1 MATLQGK
8 AVKNTYRQVLQI
20 GANNVGVS
28 GTLQQVQDGSGAAT
42 ALSLSTGAATVTGDL
57 TITGDLI
64 ITGGGLQIKDLIDD
78 TVADLIQDGTGITW
92 AYDDTLAT
100 LTPNVNIATAD
111 GGVQGDYVQF
121 NTAAAEASA
130 VGKLKWN
137 TTDGTLD
144 LGLMGGQVTLQIGQ
158 EQVARVVNNSGTIL
172 TEAGYQVVKIASA
185 QGQRLAVNLAQA
197 NNDANSVD
205 TLGLV
210 TENIANNQEG
220 YITTSGLVRGIDTTG
235 DLQLEDWNDGDVLYL
250 SPTVPGKITKVK
262 PTAPNHTVIIGYVV
276 YAHKNNGQI
285 FVKVDNGYELDELH
299 NVRITNVANDNI
311 LQYNSALSVWEN
323 VAGTTTNIAEGTN
336 LYYTQ
341 GRFDSA
347 FAAKT
352 TTNLAEGTNLYFT
365 TARGDANFATNFAT
379 KTTTNLPEGTNL
391 YFTNSRAR
399 LALSVTAGTGI
410 SYNDG
415 TGVFSLASIPN
426 ASLTNS
432 SVTINSLALPLGGSV
447 TLTTSN
453 IAEGTNLYWTN
464 ARFDSRFGTKT
475 TTDLAEGTNLYY
487 TQARFN
493 TAFDAK
499 TTTDLDEGTNLYYT
513 DARARAAISENAV
526 GLDYSNTS
534 GVLSLTSGYA
544 IPTTVK
550 LGDYDTAYNRSIVSA
565 AVTGTGTKTLSL
577 TQQDANVVSAT
588 WTDLGITTI
597 NGTANQI
604 AATTVGNTT
613 TLGFTNDVTM
623 PNNLVVSGNLTIN
636 GTATYVNTQSISS
649 KDPLFEVANDNNT
662 TDAVDIGYYGRYYDS
677 AQTRVEFT
685 GLFRDASD
693 AGKYK
698 IFTGLVDEPTNVV
711 DTTGTGYTVGTLV
724 ANVEGN
730 LAGTANAA
738 NVLSTARSI
747 SATGDA
753 AWTVNFDGSANAT
766 AALTLANTGVTATTY
781 GTSTS
786 VPTIAVDGKG
796 RITSA
801 SNTAINFPVTTVNSY
816 SGTVVLTTSDIAEGT
831 NQYFTTGRAQSAI
844 SLTTSGTSGAATYSG
859 GVFNIPTYIG
869 GSGTAN
875 EIAFFSTTG
884 VISSLTT
891 ATYPSLTELSYI
903 KGVTSAIQAQLN
915 AKAADNAVVHL
926 SGTET
931 ITGAKTFSAALSGT
945 SATFSSNVTA
955 TGLSLTTSGSTGATF
970 TSSGTNVYTSLSF
983 FNTTT
988 GYGYDIGFGGSASIA
1003 PNSFYVYGGSSASV
1017 KFLINPSGNVGIG
1030 TSTPTNGKLEIQ
1042 QGATTAALW
1051 VQTGGTTSAS
1061 TIADFR
1067 TGTNLSALNI
1077 LGNGNVGIGTTP
1089 NEALTIAGL
1098 YGNIRVYG
1106 RAGVSNNTISS
1117 NLYYDGTNWLHDN
1130 TSYGAA
1136 QITLSAQLG
1145 ALIFGTTGATS
1156 GDATERMRITSGG
1169 VLKVGNGGAADDGS
1183 NPGYKNV
1190 AISFNTAQNRGE
1202 IQAVQ
1207 QGLAV
1212 YPLAINPSGGN
1223 VLIGTTSVGG
1233 KFYTYNTTET
1243 NTIKAHDAN
1252 ASTTSDG
1259 IMSVV
1264 AERNTTNNTFYAYGY
1279 YNIGAGAFKFR
1290 VADSGNVT
1298 NTNNSYGAISDI
1310 KLKENIVDASPKLD
1324 DLLKVKIKNFN
1335 YIGNEEKQ
1343 LGVIAQELEEVF
1355 PGMIEQHQDY
1365 EEVEVTDEE
1374 GNTTTEKQ
1382 SLGTVTKSVKYSVF
1396 VPMLIKAIQ
1405 ELEARVKELE
1415 AK

>member
-28 GTLQQVQDGSGAAT
+28 GTLQPVQDGAGINT
-42 ALSLSTGAATVTGDL
+42 ALSLSTTAATINGTL

-64 ITGGGLQIKDLIDD
+64 ITGGGIQIQDLIDD
-78 TVADLIQDGTGITW
+78 TVASLIQNGTGITW
-92 AYDDTLAT
+92 AYNDTLRT
-100 LTPNVNIATAD
+100 LTPTITIATAD
-111 GGVQGDYVQF
+111 GGVQGDFMQL
-121 NTAAAEASA
+121 NTGAGEANA
-130 VGKLKWN
+130 VAKIYWN
-137 TTDGTLD
+137 STEGTAD
-144 LGLMGGQVTLQIGQ
+144 LGLMGGQVILPLGQ
-158 EQVARVVNNSGTIL
+158 KQVARVLNNSGSIFNKS
-172 TEAGYQVVKIASA
+172 AYQVVKITAA
-185 QGQRLAVNLAQA
+185 QGQRLAVGLAQA
-197 NNDANSVD
+197 NNDANSTD

-210 TENIANNQEG
+210 AENIANNQEG
-220 YITTSGLVRGIDTTG
+220 FITTSGLITGVDTTG
-235 DLQLEDWNDGDVLYL
+235 DLQLEDWNDGDILYL
-250 SPTVPGKITKVK
+250 SPTTPGAITKVK
-262 PTAPNHTVIIGYVV
+262 PVAPQHTIIVGFVV
-276 YAHKNNGQI
+276 YAHKTQGKI
-285 FVKVDNGYELDELH
+285 YVKVDNGYELDELH
-299 NVRITNVANDNI
+299 NVRITAVANDNI
-311 LQYNSALSVWEN
+311 LQYNSSLGVWEN

-341 GRFDSA
+341 ARFDSA

-426 ASLTNS
+426 TSLTNS

-550 LGDYDTAYNRSIVSA
+550 LGQYDTAYNRSIVSA

-577 TQQDANVVSAT
+577 TQQDANVITAT
-588 WTDLGITTI
+588 WTDQGITTI

-613 TLGFTNDVTM
+613 TLAFTNDVTM

-636 GTATYVNTQSISS
+636 GTATYVNTQSISA

-662 TDAVDIGYYGRYYDS
+662 TDAVDIGYYGRYFDS

-693 AGKYK
+693 AGKFK
-698 IFTGLVDEPTNVV
+698 FFTGLTVEPTNVV

-766 AALTLANTGVTATTY
+766 GALTLANTGVTATTY

-801 SNTAINFPVTTVNSY
+801 SNTAINFPVTTVNSL
-816 SGTVVLTTSDIAEGT
+816 SGNVVLTTSNVAEGT
-831 NQYFTTGRAQSAI
+831 NQYFTTARVSSYLTGAI
-844 SLTTSGTSGAATYSG
+844 STVLTTDLTASRVLVSDGTGKIAAS
-859 GVFNIPTYIG
+859 
-869 GSGTAN
+869 A
-875 EIAFFSTTG
+875 TT
-884 VISSLTT
+884 TT
-891 ATYPSLTELSYI
+891 TELGYLA
-903 KGVTSAIQAQLN
+903 GVTSAIQTQLN

-926 SGTET
+926 AGTET
-931 ITGAKTFSAALSGT
+931 ITGAKTFNTDVIVNGWLRPNNIYAFTADAGTTYIQQPAGGNIVLRKSDSTVFLTIANSGA
-945 SATFSSNVTA
+945 ATFSGQVAINGA
-955 TGLSLTTSGSTGATF
+955 SL
-970 TSSGTNVYTSLSF
+970 
-983 FNTTT
+983 
-988 GYGYDIGFGGSASIA
+988 D
-1003 PNSFYVYGGSSASV
+1003 
-1017 KFLINPSGNVGIG
+1017 INPSSGNSNITLRTANVFEGY
-1030 TSTPTNGKLEIQ
+1030 IQ
-1042 QGATTAALW
+1042 AI
-1051 VQTGGTTSAS
+1051 TGG
-1061 TIADFR
+1061 
-1067 TGTNLSALNI
+1067 GI
-1077 LGNGNVGIGTTP
+1077 L
-1089 NEALTIAGL
+1089 
-1098 YGNIRVYG
+1098 
-1106 RAGVSNNTISS
+1106 
-1117 NLYYDGTNWLHDN
+1117 
-1130 TSYGAA
+1130 
-1136 QITLSAQLG
+1136 
-1145 ALIFGTTGATS
+1145 FGTGAS
-1156 GDATERMRITSGG
+1156 ATERMRITSSGSVLLAKDQIFGINTTDGSDNGYLALCAASGDGDNRGG
-1169 VLKVGNGGAADDGS
+1169 HIYLSGNERAADAGTVVLSAGNVSSGAVIVRTGAGVERMKITSDGKAQFTPGTTGATVVNINSSLTGSQEISYGVGRTLNTQGSAFFGWRHNGGAASSYGFIETYGGS
-1183 NPGYKNV
+1183 SPLVLQAGGGNLLIGKSTTGVDTNGFRFDSSGV
-1190 AISFNTAQNRGE
+1190 LFTSVSTGENTYYLRDTTN
-1202 IQAVQ
+1202 
-1207 QGLAV
+1207 AV
-1212 YPLAINPSGGN
+1212 YRFYVTSGGTIN
-1223 VLIGTTSVGG
+1223 AT
-1233 KFYTYNTTET
+1233 NTT
-1243 NTIKAHDAN
+1243 I
-1252 ASTTSDG
+1252 S
-1259 IMSVV
+1259 
-1264 AERNTTNNTFYAYGY
+1264 
-1279 YNIGAGAFKFR
+1279 
-1290 VADSGNVT
+1290 
-1298 NTNNSYGAISDI
+1298 AISDVR
-1310 KLKENIVDASPKLD
+1310 LKENITDLKIGLDAIMALRPRQFDWKKESGND
-1324 DLLKVKIKNFN
+1324 GKNVRGF
-1335 YIGNEEKQ
+1335 
-1343 LGVIAQELEEVF
+1343 IAQEFEQIFPDLIDESINPAPEGEE
-1355 PGMIEQHQDY
+1355 PYKQIRQD
-1365 EEVEVTDEE
+1365 
-1374 GNTTTEKQ
+1374 
-1382 SLGTVTKSVKYSVF
+1382 
-1396 VPMLIKAIQ
+1396 LIPILVKAIQ
-1405 ELEARVKELE
+1405 EQQAQIEELKALIA